1 MLSLILKYNIIYI
14 MKLKREIEMLKFE
27 MKDLR
32 EFSEDDLVKMIGW
45 DISDWFEGEVYKSGV
60 YNIEFGCRGEIEDV
74 SKVEVKDGVFEVE
87 SREELLDSCK
97 DEEEREE
104 MEDWVY
110 VEMNNGVVEVCEFE
124 EFGYDYYRVEVEID
138 EEDVFENGELI
149 IEDVS
154 SDVDDDSGVLV
165 YSYNGKYV
173 VMNFDYGGSLCE
185 CDVYSSL
192 DEVKE
197 MM

>member
-60 YNIEFGCRGEIEDV
+60 YKIEFGCRGEIEDV
-74 SKVEVKDGVFEVE
+74 SKVEVVDGVFEVK
-87 SREELLDSCK
+87 SREELLDSCE

-104 MEDWVY
+104 MEYWCY
-110 VEMNNGVVEVCEFE
+110 VEMFEGVVSVCEFE
-124 EFGYDYYRVEVEID
+124 EYGYDYVKLMID
-138 EEDVFENGELI
+138 
-149 IEDVS
+149 
-154 SDVDDDSGVLV
+154 
-165 YSYNGKYV
+165 
-173 VMNFDYGGSLCE
+173 
-185 CDVYSSL
+185 
-192 DEVKE
+192 
-197 MM
+197 

>member
-60 YNIEFGCRGEIEDV
+60 YKIEFGCRGEIEDV
-74 SKVEVKDGVFEVE
+74 SKVEVVDGVFEVK
-87 SREELLDSCK
+87 SREELLDSCE

-104 MEDWVY
+104 MEYWCY
-110 VEMNNGVVEVCEFE
+110 VEMFEGVVSVCEFE
-124 EFGYDYYRVEVEID
+124 EYGYDYVKLV
-138 EEDVFENGELI
+138 
-149 IEDVS
+149 
-154 SDVDDDSGVLV
+154 VD
-165 YSYNGKYV
+165 
-173 VMNFDYGGSLCE
+173 
-185 CDVYSSL
+185 
-192 DEVKE
+192 
-197 MM
+197 

>member
-60 YNIEFGCRGEIEDV
+60 YKIEFGCRGEIEDV
-74 SKVEVKDGVFEVE
+74 SKVEVVDGVFEVK
-87 SREELLDSCK
+87 SREELLDSCE

-104 MEDWVY
+104 MEDWCY
-110 VEMNNGVVEVCEFE
+110 VEMFEGVVSVCEFE
-124 EFGYDYYRVEVEID
+124 EYGYDYVKLV
-138 EEDVFENGELI
+138 
-149 IEDVS
+149 
-154 SDVDDDSGVLV
+154 VD
-165 YSYNGKYV
+165 
-173 VMNFDYGGSLCE
+173 
-185 CDVYSSL
+185 
-192 DEVKE
+192 
-197 MM
+197 

>member
-60 YNIEFGCRGEIEDV
+60 YKIEFGCRGEIEDV
-74 SKVEVKDGVFEVE
+74 SKVEVVDGVFEVKSVEEMLEGCE
-87 SREELLDSCK
+87 SED
-97 DEEEREE
+97 EREE

-110 VEMNNGVVEVCEFE
+110 VEMFEGVVSVCEFE
-124 EFGYDYYRVEVEID
+124 VYGYDYLKIMID
-138 EEDVFENGELI
+138 
-149 IEDVS
+149 
-154 SDVDDDSGVLV
+154 
-165 YSYNGKYV
+165 
-173 VMNFDYGGSLCE
+173 
-185 CDVYSSL
+185 
-192 DEVKE
+192 
-197 MM
+197 